1 MKGDSFALLRCTI
14 AGLIPLMM
22 SEKYSCFTDKFYQPQ
37 KNDFDK
43 IIKTKSYFLLRDL
56 PAKVACRILLPEI
69 PQILSK
75 QKNDGLWQNST
86 KVTYDI
92 LSALKFVNVLEDLI
106 ANKKM
111 KNVLEKIGD
120 KYDYHSLLMKLLIF
134 NQTNEKDLFEIKK
147 IIQDIKNA
155 QNDDGSW
162 ENTVVATVYHIEKL
176 LSLGI
181 MGDDSS
187 IEKGIDFLFKNLNLK
202 WSGLQSSGKAYG
214 LQTSCFFSTENRD
227 LEFEAAKKYYAE
239 FDPKLV
245 CFRHLGVIQNS
256 LCLKLFL
263 KLGFES
269 DERITTALDGL
280 FEIYKKYD
288 SLCYFRVQ
296 KKFMLNNPVS
306 G

>member
-1 MKGDSFALLRCTI
+1 MK
-14 AGLIPLMM
+14 
-22 SEKYSCFTDKFYQPQ
+22 SEKYSCFTDKFYQNQ
-37 KNDFDK
+37 KSDFNK
-43 IIKTKSYFLLRDL
+43 IIKTNSYFLLRDL
-56 PAKVACRILLPEI
+56 PVEVACRILLPEI

-92 LSALKFVNVLEDLI
+92 LSTLKFANVLEDLI

-111 KNVLEKIGD
+111 KNVLGQITD

-134 NQTNEKDLFEIKK
+134 HQTNEKAVVEIKK
-147 IIQDIKNA
+147 IVQDIKNA

-187 IEKGIDFLFKNLNLK
+187 IEKGIAFLFKHLNLK

-269 DERITTALDGL
+269 DERITTALDCL
-280 FEIYKKYD
+280 FEIFKKYD

-296 KKFMLNNPVS
+296 KKFMLKNPVR